1 MEECLCG
8 EKAVYVCKPCKA
20 MFCKV
25 HRIVHEEGKQRVH
38 IFEKIGKKLASKL
51 RIIIMNDLASKI
63 QLTDKC
69 EKMLIDETKRI
80 IAKIQEIHIHALSII
95 KQKQQ
100 RYTML
105 FIDCQK
111 RLRCDKLKEIE
122 QELLSSLIIEK
133 PSPHSCEEFSTFY
146 NLEFLQVTDK
156 IGKISSMPIADAK
169 CFLAEFYGLFLETH
183 TDPVDSMAITPD
195 NTHLVSVSFSSIR
208 I

>member
-38 IFEKIGKKLASKL
+38 IFEKIGKKLTSEI
-51 RIIIMNDLASKI
+51 RTIIMNDLSSKI

-80 IAKIQEIHIHALSII
+80 IAKIQEMHIHALNII

-100 RYTML
+100 RYIML
-105 FIDCQK
+105 FMDCQK

-122 QELLSSLIIEK
+122 QEFMSSLIIEK

-146 NLEFLQVTDK
+146 NLEFLQETEK
-156 IGKISSMPIADAK
+156 IGQISSMPIADAEM
-169 CFLAEFYGLFLETH
+169 FFG
-183 TDPVDSMAITPD
+183 
-195 NTHLVSVSFSSIR
+195 R
-208 I
+208 ILWLILRNSH